1 MRFLGECCKIPSTY
15 LAQFLVT
22 SVCSLF
28 LVEVKFDSFSR
39 KGKHHIHKRDQPQ
52 GNKKLLDA
60 KKSMESERSRELAC
74 VQCSW
79 DAVDHCDGAGPGAV
93 NVVPFAGFQIATEEF
108 PVNQIAGHGMSPRH
122 VTPECAIA
130 VVLVENVV
138 HAIEV
143 HRTCRHAQ

>member
-1 MRFLGECCKIPSTY
+1 M
-15 LAQFLVT
+15 
-22 SVCSLF
+22 
-28 LVEVKFDSFSR
+28 
-39 KGKHHIHKRDQPQ
+39 
-52 GNKKLLDA
+52 DA
-60 KKSMESERSRELAC
+60 KKSLESERARELAC

-79 DAVDHCDGAGPGAV
+79 DAVEHCDGAGPGAV
-93 NVVPFAGFQIATEEF
+93 NVVPFAGFLIATEEF

-143 HRTCRHAQ
+143 QRTCRHAQ